1 MDRDALE
8 EASWREKGKGTSKVM
23 VCLVAAQ
30 WLFVEAQ
37 CFRGEGRLRRING
50 RGLC

>member
-1 MDRDALE
+1 MVDRERENMDRDALE
-8 EASWREKGKGTSKVM
+8 EASWREMGKGTSKVM

-37 CFRGEGRLRRING
+37 CFRGEGR
-50 RGLC
+50 